1 MRLTTAAAL
10 FVGANVLHSLDHA
23 RQGFDR
29 LSVEIVVAGSLLTV
43 GAVVALV
50 LALRADRRA
59 ALVCLA
65 VGTSAVLGVAASHL
79 APHWSALSDPYP
91 DLSLDVLSWTVMLAE
106 LAAAAW
112 LAAVSARE
120 LPRHRT
126 T

>member
-10 FVGANVLHSLDHA
+10 FVGTNVVHSLDHA

-29 LSVEIVVAGSLLTV
+29 LSTEIVVAGSLLTV

-59 ALVCLA
+59 PVVCLA
-65 VGTSAVLGVAASHL
+65 VGVSGMLGISASHL

-91 DLSLDVLSWTVMLAE
+91 DLSLDVLSWAVMLAE
-106 LAAAAW
+106 LTTAAA

-120 LPRHRT
+120 LPRRRAA
-126 T
+126 

>member
-1 MRLTTAAAL
+1 MRLTTAASL
-10 FVGANVLHSLDHA
+10 FVATNVLHSLDHA

-29 LSVEIVVAGSLLTV
+29 LNVEIVVAGSLLTA

-59 ALVCLA
+59 AAVCLA

-91 DLSLDVLSWTVMLAE
+91 DLSLDVLSWAVMLAE
-106 LAAAAW
+106 LAAAAV
-112 LAAVSARE
+112 LAVVSARE
-120 LPRHRT
+120 LPRRRT
-126 T
+126 A